1 MVDVKMLLI
10 NTLSAEFP
18 YPVIQQGSLS
28 TEDAYPSS
36 FFTFFNNSALDD
48 AFFDNTETETIW
60 DFDLNFYSVDPVLV
74 NTILL
79 QAKQK
84 LKAVGFIPD
93 GSGHDVISDEH
104 PHTGRGMNL
113 LYIDR
118 KVIQYA

>member
-1 MVDVKMLLI
+1 MVDVKLLLI

-104 PHTGRGMNL
+104 THTGRGMNL
-113 LYIDR
+113 LYIER